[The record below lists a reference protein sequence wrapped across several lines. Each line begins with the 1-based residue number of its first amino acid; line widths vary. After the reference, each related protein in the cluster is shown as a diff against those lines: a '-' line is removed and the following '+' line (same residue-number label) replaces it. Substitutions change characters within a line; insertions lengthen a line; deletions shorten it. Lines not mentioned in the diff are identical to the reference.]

1 MIREE
6 HRLHPPPR
14 TCLGAQ
20 AAPKMSPF
28 GPPPATIPPPSLH
41 CAPYTPR
48 HTGVANATLHLMW
61 AFNFF
66 LIILGT
72 CIAGN
77 LFTIVSSI
85 AEHGLCELLAL
96 LSDAVPTTATYFME

>member
-1 MIREE
+1 
-6 HRLHPPPR
+6 
-14 TCLGAQ
+14 
-20 AAPKMSPF
+20 
-28 GPPPATIPPPSLH
+28 
-41 CAPYTPR
+41 
-48 HTGVANATLHLMW
+48 MW

-72 CIAGN
+72 CVAGN